1 MAVSAALGAV
11 LTGCSMI
18 DEDLSGCGKEVV
30 VEYDVEL
37 VTNMSLELEM
47 QLDAQTDKEIIDLL
61 REYMR
66 RIFTDHAHDVDLS
79 FYDTQGD
86 STRLMHDQHIMDAN
100 QRRYVLHLPI
110 HDYQHLAVANIA
122 ENSLVE
128 LANDTRCHPAQLL
141 QQRADTITPHTTG
154 LFTARLPMQLVEG
167 IDQTFFVRLYMAN
180 CASAL
185 VVDPRS
191 HQGLPIRVVASGFAS
206 QYQICDSA
214 YTFAPSAPVMATD
227 MLTAKTDPRI
237 CFCTVNF
244 PSRERITPP
253 LAPLLRGEGNAYG
266 VTRTVIET
274 QDAYGVTRTVI
285 ETQEPFVAKPG
296 EQSLWEYRVYVTNA
310 DGSVTESI
318 VGIREPLRA
327 GQLKIVQVW
336 IGDDGRVNSESPEV
350 GVSVTLDW
358 KPGNTYEPEI

>member
-122 ENSLVE
+122 ENRLVE

-244 PSRERITPP
+244 PSREPV
-253 LAPLLRGEGNAYG
+253 A
-266 VTRTVIET
+266 
-274 QDAYGVTRTVI
+274 TRTVI

-296 EQSLWEYRVYVTNA
+296 EQSLWKYRVYVTNA

>member
-47 QLDAQTDKEIIDLL
+47 QLDAQTDKEIMDVL

-122 ENSLVE
+122 ENRLVE

-185 VVDPRS
+185 VVAPRS

-244 PSRERITPP
+244 PSREP
-253 LAPLLRGEGNAYG
+253 AA
-266 VTRTVIET
+266 
-274 QDAYGVTRTVI
+274 TRTVI

-327 GQLKIVQVW
+327 GLLKIVQVW

>member
-122 ENSLVE
+122 ENRLVE

-214 YTFAPSAPVMATD
+214 YTFEPSAPVMATD

-244 PSRERITPP
+244 PSREP
-253 LAPLLRGEGNAYG
+253 AA
-266 VTRTVIET
+266 
-274 QDAYGVTRTVI
+274 TRTVI

-327 GQLKIVQVW
+327 GQLKVVQVW

>member
-1 MAVSAALGAV
+1 
-11 LTGCSMI
+11 
-18 DEDLSGCGKEVV
+18 
-30 VEYDVEL
+30 
-37 VTNMSLELEM
+37 
-47 QLDAQTDKEIIDLL
+47 
-61 REYMR
+61 
-66 RIFTDHAHDVDLS
+66 
-79 FYDTQGD
+79 
-86 STRLMHDQHIMDAN
+86 MHDQHIMDAN

-122 ENSLVE
+122 ENRLVE

-244 PSRERITPP
+244 PSREP
-253 LAPLLRGEGNAYG
+253 AA
-266 VTRTVIET
+266 
-274 QDAYGVTRTVI
+274 TRTVI